1 MHGWM
6 GLMGVVWPNDL
17 ASWNL
22 NYSPPAF
29 PVWSWQLARPH
40 PLPLANTF
48 KGEGCFAD
56 GSHLLSWCHM
66 RERALFH
73 SLPCLQTVSTTS
85 ESWHNPTSSQV
96 SSLCHKKPPRAG
108 GRSKNSLSCHGF
120 PPPENRNWTL
130 KSSGRMRET
139 GSPRKLS
146 LLLFYH
152 NQCIFFSLWF
162 NRS

>member
-56 GSHLLSWCHM
+56 GSHLLSWSHM

-96 SSLCHKKPPRAG
+96 SSLCHKKTTKIKEFTVLPW
-108 GRSKNSLSCHGF
+108 F
-120 PPPENRNWTL
+120 PSPWEEQKIEPSSHLGEWEKLVHPENSASCCFTTTNA
-130 KSSGRMRET
+130 
-139 GSPRKLS
+139 
-146 LLLFYH
+146 
-152 NQCIFFSLWF
+152 FFFLWC